1 MTGKQLKEWLEW
13 AASIYQTTGTSKD
26 TKWNNIILS
35 DYINKTGGNS
45 LVQEPYLGDWSEFF
59 QCSGIE
65 YTIDPSA
72 APRYDVNGSYLNDTN
87 RITSMTYN
95 GNPISDD
102 QNIVLVTD
110 KITPHMQCDANAG
123 VNDNIL
129 QS

>member
-1 MTGKQLKEWLEW
+1 M
-13 AASIYQTTGTSKD
+13 
-26 TKWNNIILS
+26 
-35 DYINKTGGNS
+35 
-45 LVQEPYLGDWSEFF
+45 VQEPYLGDWSEFF

-129 QS
+129 QSSHDNLQDVIEEYLKEKAQISDCLLYTSDAADE